1 MRRTATWF
9 GILVILAVVTA
20 CASYTTRL
28 KDLRGTVT
36 RGELAGAL
44 EMIDKVS
51 DPGDLLYHL
60 ERGALHH
67 YGAQWS
73 ESNAELAQAEG
84 LLEDLYTI
92 SVSKRALTL
101 ILNDEAEAYRGEVY
115 EGHLLHYFR
124 LLNYHNLG
132 QPGETAVE
140 ARRLAL
146 RLARL
151 RDDFGDD
158 PVLRE
163 MPFLQWLIG
172 AVLESAGEN
181 NDALIAYR
189 WAVRGYDDWA
199 GSEGPEAPDWIDL
212 SLLRNAARS
221 GISPDAVEEASGL
234 PPALRLTA
242 REQAAGS
249 EGELVLLCELGWAA
263 QKQSKHIR
271 IPIFKHEAGW
281 SGTDQAAA
289 LGIALAGRYDYY
301 LAHGAWS
308 AGDFELAYFLDVAIP
323 VLPDRVPSAVAYSEV
338 TVEPLDRVEGEAG
351 ERPFGPRRATLV
363 PALDV
368 EELLRHVYRK
378 KMPGTLAKAFA
389 RALIKYVAQ
398 AQAKKELGAVAGILA
413 NIAGAATE
421 KADTRAWLLLPAQ
434 VQAASL
440 RLPAGAYR
448 VTLAAYDRQGG
459 KLGERAQEV
468 VLGER
473 DLRIVNLRVFD

>member
-1 MRRTATWF
+1 MRRWGF
-9 GILVILAVVTA
+9 RVGILMVLAVVAA

-36 RGELAGAL
+36 RGELHSAL
-44 EMIDKVS
+44 EMVDKVS

-67 YGAQWS
+67 YGEQWS
-73 ESNAELAQAEG
+73 ESNAELAEAEQ

-92 SVSKRALTL
+92 SVSERALTF

-115 EGHLLHYFR
+115 EGHLLHYYR
-124 LLNYHNLG
+124 LLNYHHLG

-140 ARRLAL
+140 ARRLGL
-146 RLARL
+146 RLATL

-158 PVLRE
+158 PALRE

-172 AVLESAGEN
+172 AVLESNGEY

-189 WAVRGYDDWA
+189 WAVRGYADWA
-199 GSEGPEAPDWIDL
+199 GSGGPDAPDWIEL
-212 SLLRNAARS
+212 NLLRTAARS
-221 GISPDAVEEASGL
+221 GIDPDAIEESSDS

-242 REQAAGS
+242 RSQAAGN
-249 EGELVLLCELGWAA
+249 EAELVLLCELGWAA
-263 QKQSKHIR
+263 QKQSEHIR
-271 IPIFKHEAGW
+271 IPIFKHESDW
-281 SGTDQAAA
+281 SGADQAAA

-308 AGDFELAYFLDVAIP
+308 DTDFELAYFLDVAIP
-323 VLPDRVPSAVAYSEV
+323 VLPDHVPSAVSYCEV
-338 TVEPLDRVEGEAG
+338 TVEPLNQAEGELSGRLKGARL
-351 ERPFGPRRATLV
+351 E

-368 EELLRHVYRK
+368 EGLLRHVYRK
-378 KMPGTLAKAFA
+378 GMSATLAKTFA
-389 RALIKYVAQ
+389 RALLKYVAQ
-398 AQAKKELGAVAGILA
+398 DQAKKELGAVAGLLA

-434 VQAASL
+434 VQASSL
-440 RLPAGAYR
+440 RLPPGAYR
-448 VTLAAYDRQGG
+448 VSLAAYDPRGG
-459 KLGERAQEV
+459 KVGERRREV
-468 VLGER
+468 ELGSG
-473 DLRIVNLRVFD
+473 DLGIVSWRVFD